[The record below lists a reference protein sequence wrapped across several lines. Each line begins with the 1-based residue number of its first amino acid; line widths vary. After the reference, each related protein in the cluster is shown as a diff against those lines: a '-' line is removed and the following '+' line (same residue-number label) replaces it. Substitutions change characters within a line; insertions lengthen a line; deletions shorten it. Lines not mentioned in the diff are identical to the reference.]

1 MKWRV
6 VTLGG
11 SEQIRI
17 SGQRCSGEAVS
28 WMQKHF
34 SRPWFSPSLIFFV
47 APALSFS
54 FSLAL
59 PPSVLLSLSSSS
71 VFRHIQSHIQVGKKG
86 GTYRVPVCTWDI
98 DYSCA
103 TVLQLNVRI
112 MSSTG
117 CAGERVSDPCQT
129 VGSGSC
135 AVCIVASVL
144 E

>member
-1 MKWRV
+1 M
-6 VTLGG
+6 TLGR
-11 SEQIRI
+11 SEQFRI

-34 SRPWFSPSLIFFV
+34 SRPWSSPSLIFSIV
-47 APALSFS
+47 PALSFS

-59 PPSVLLSLSSSS
+59 PSSVLLSLSSSS
-71 VFRHIQSHIQVGKKG
+71 VFHHIQSNIKVGKKG
-86 GTYRVPVCTWDI
+86 VTYRVPVSKWDI

-103 TVLQLNVRI
+103 TVLQPNVRI

-117 CAGERVSDPCQT
+117 CAGERVSDPSQT